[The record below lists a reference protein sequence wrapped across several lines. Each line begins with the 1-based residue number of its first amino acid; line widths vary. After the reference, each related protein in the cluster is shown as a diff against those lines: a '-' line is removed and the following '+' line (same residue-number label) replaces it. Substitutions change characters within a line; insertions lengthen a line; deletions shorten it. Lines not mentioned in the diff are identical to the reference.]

1 MSWAE
6 MRRYLPYSPA
16 VVAAIF
22 AIPAV
27 GFTYLWDDYNFLTN
41 AVFYQLHDWFPSHDD
56 PFYRPISRGV
66 YFSVLDLA
74 GRGGA
79 ALGHVLNLCFLLAIV
94 ILLGSFVSR
103 WKKSGNHGR
112 ADLRG
117 TRRCSCLGRLDLP
130 GSGSPGNPLF
140 LGRPSS
146 PPIAA
151 ERCGSC
157 GGSRRAPL
165 ERDDPC
171 CDSGPCP
178 L

>member
-103 WKKSGNHGR
+103 LAGR
-112 ADLRG
+112 KAGIMAGLIFAG
-117 TRRCSCLGRLDLP
+117 LGAAPALVAWTCLDLP
-130 GSGSPGNPLF
+130 RIPRSWLSG
-140 LGRPSS
+140 
-146 PPIAA
+146 A
-151 ERCGSC
+151 
-157 GGSRRAPL
+157 
-165 ERDDPC
+165 
-171 CDSGPCP
+171 
-178 L
+178 

>member
-41 AVFYQLHDWFPSHDD
+41 AVFYQLHDWFPASDD

-66 YFSVLDLA
+66 YFSLLDLA
-74 GRGGA
+74 GRNGA
-79 ALGHVLNLCFLLAIV
+79 ALGHLLNLCFLLAIV

-103 WKKSGNHGR
+103 VVSRKAGIMASLLFAGMVAVHGLI
-112 ADLRG
+112 AWTCLDQDLLAILFTLVALHFRLS
-117 TRRCSCLGRLDLP
+117 RRNGAALAA
-130 GSGSPGNPLF
+130 
-140 LGRPSS
+140 
-146 PPIAA
+146 IAA
-151 ERCGSC
+151 GLLSKET
-157 GGSRRAPL
+157 
-165 ERDDPC
+165 
-171 CDSGPCP
+171 
-178 L
+178 